1 MIDRNSRIVF
11 EISRPENI
19 PQKWFSTQNG
29 PLDIRSQMRQTL
41 TMDGS
46 DFWKKQAKTTVQSFK
61 NTLKDC
67 IMVTGFFSPK
77 IKSTH
82 GWGQSHLKLDIQ
94 RFVLSTEPILRNICG
109 LRYLKTNSELFVNH

>member
-1 MIDRNSRIVF
+1 MYKKFRVGF
-11 EISRPENI
+11 QISRPENI

-61 NTLKDC
+61 NTLKHY
-67 IMVTGFFSPK
+67 IMVTVFFLQK
-77 IKSTH
+77 
-82 GWGQSHLKLDIQ
+82 
-94 RFVLSTEPILRNICG
+94 
-109 LRYLKTNSELFVNH
+109 